1 MPYKSEKIRLE
12 GTKYDR
18 RRKLSEEQKEEI
30 RMFRKLYNI
39 SYNKLAAKYNVSKR
53 LIIFICNPDI
63 EKRNK
68 ERHKELR
75 KDGRYYDHEKHNKSI
90 KEMRRYKQEL
100 YLKKEIEL

>member
-18 RRKLSEEQKEEI
+18 RRKLSDEQREEI
-30 RMFRKLYNI
+30 RTIRRLYET
-39 SYNKLAAKYNVSKR
+39 SYIKIARMYNVSKS
-53 LIIFICNPDI
+53 LVIYICNPEI

-68 ERHKELR
+68 ERHKKLR
-75 KDGRYYDHEKHNKSI
+75 KDGRYYDREKHNKSI